1 MSDGARYEF
10 RAFARD
16 FGLVEDRLRE
26 LAEPSRIVES
36 HELYI
41 VTSRSDASNIKIRGG
56 RLDIKQCLGEQQ
68 GLEQWKP
75 VLKQELPLVNEPD
88 AARLAEALVLDC
100 SADELCGRNLSELL
114 SEQVFPQPD
123 LGAARVFKQRFGF
136 LVQDCQCEIVALSVN
151 GAWTRSCCVEA
162 ESADAVLALITQLG
176 LDAYPNTSYARAVRR
191 ILGLDRDH
199 LL

>member
-1 MSDGARYEF
+1 MRDGARYEF

-36 HELYI
+36 HEVYI
-41 VTSRSDASNIKIRGG
+41 VTSRSDASNIKIRDG
-56 RLDIKQCLGEQQ
+56 RLEIKQLLGEQQ

-75 VLKQELPLVNEPD
+75 VLKQELPLEHTAD
-88 AARLAEALVLDC
+88 AAVLADALALDC
-100 SADELCGRNLSELL
+100 DAEKLCGRALPELL
-114 SEQVFPQPD
+114 DEQVFSHVD

-136 LVQDCQCEIVALSVN
+136 LVHGCQCEIVALAVN

-162 ESADAVLALITQLG
+162 ENADAVLALIAQLG
-176 LDAYPNTSYARAVRR
+176 LDAYTNTSYARAVRR
-191 ILGLDRDH
+191 ILGLERDQ